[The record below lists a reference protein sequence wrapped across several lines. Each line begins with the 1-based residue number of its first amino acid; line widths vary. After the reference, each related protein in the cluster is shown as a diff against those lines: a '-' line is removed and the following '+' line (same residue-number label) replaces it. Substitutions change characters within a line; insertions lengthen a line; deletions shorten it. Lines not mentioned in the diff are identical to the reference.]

1 MSKTSKN
8 GDVMNKSNQLHR
20 ELDLINKEYQ
30 IIETESREKLKK
42 YNEQLL
48 DLRNKKRKLIK
59 DCSSIRIGDKITTK
73 KKYPY
78 YSWEQNGKTNRS
90 MKSRE
95 LYTDFVYGEI
105 EYIYFLEDKK
115 VFHYGYKMDW
125 KENITTGLS
134 KELSKYS
141 NHLSNRD
148 YLEEDDFN
156 KFFQVIKN

>member
-1 MSKTSKN
+1 MNTEIKN
-8 GDVMNKSNQLHR
+8 GDVVNNSNHLQR
-20 ELDLINKEYQ
+20 ELDLINNEYQ
-30 IIETESREKLKK
+30 IIETESMEKLKK

-59 DCSSIRIGDKITTK
+59 DCSSIRIGDRITTL

-90 MKSRE
+90 MKQRE

-115 VFHYGYKMDW
+115 VFRYGYKMDW

-134 KELSKYS
+134 KELSS
-141 NHLSNRD
+141 RD
-148 YLEEDDFN
+148 YLDEDGFN